1 MDILFSNPT
10 YLWFLLATP
19 LLVLHHFSSLKKVK
33 GQVLQFANFKAIAR
47 ITGMQPQQT
56 NLYVLIGRVMIL
68 TFIVFAVAGTIIWY
82 SGTSGDSDYVLA
94 IDASSSMLANDITPT
109 RLEAAKETGL
119 LFIELVPP
127 KSKVGLLT
135 FSGTAFVKTTLDNR
149 PGDTKDAIKNIE
161 VEAVSGTDIGDAIIT
176 ATNMLLASDKGKTI
190 IVLTDGRSNVGMN
203 PLQTL
208 SYVNKNNANVHTIGI
223 GTEEGGV
230 FEGVNM
236 SLTLDE
242 DTLQIVAN
250 QTGGIY
256 FRARSKEEI
265 IYAYNQ
271 IMHSGERKLS
281 IDISPYLML
290 AALMVVF
297 VDWGLVSTKY
307 RRIP

>member
-135 FSGTAFVKTTLDNR
+135 FSGTAFV
-149 PGDTKDAIKNIE
+149 
-161 VEAVSGTDIGDAIIT
+161 
-176 ATNMLLASDKGKTI
+176 
-190 IVLTDGRSNVGMN
+190 
-203 PLQTL
+203 
-208 SYVNKNNANVHTIGI
+208 
-223 GTEEGGV
+223 
-230 FEGVNM
+230 
-236 SLTLDE
+236 
-242 DTLQIVAN
+242 
-250 QTGGIY
+250 
-256 FRARSKEEI
+256 
-265 IYAYNQ
+265 
-271 IMHSGERKLS
+271 
-281 IDISPYLML
+281 
-290 AALMVVF
+290 
-297 VDWGLVSTKY
+297 
-307 RRIP
+307 